1 MGRFELADGGT
12 LFLDEVSELPL
23 ETQAKLLRVLQE
35 QEFEPVG
42 SCKTVKVDVRMIAA
56 TNRDLLA
63 DVHSGRFRSDLYY
76 RLNVFPIDLPALRER
91 AEDISVLAHHF
102 MQRIARKLGKPIERI
117 APGTLALLNR
127 YSWPG
132 NIRDLQNTIERAAV
146 LATGS
151 ELVVDWDLGPPAVA
165 ANAGAGN
172 QISTP
177 PVQPVPARS
186 TGGEVQSLD
195 AIEREHIIAML
206 RKTHG
211 VVEGPRGAAQ
221 LLDMNPSTVRFRMKK
236 LSIGK
241 ADYLTD

>member
-1 MGRFELADGGT
+1 
-12 LFLDEVSELPL
+12 
-23 ETQAKLLRVLQE
+23 
-35 QEFEPVG
+35 
-42 SCKTVKVDVRMIAA
+42 
-56 TNRDLLA
+56 
-63 DVHSGRFRSDLYY
+63 
-76 RLNVFPIDLPALRER
+76 R
-91 AEDISVLAHHF
+91 AEDIGVLAHHF
-102 MQRIARKLGKPIERI
+102 MQRMTRKLGKPIERI
-117 APGTLALLNR
+117 APATLALLNR

-146 LATGS
+146 LPTRA
-151 ELVVDWDLGPPAVA
+151 ELVVDWGFGPPAVGA
-165 ANAGAGN
+165 SAGGEN

-177 PVQPVPARS
+177 PVLPVPARS
-186 TGGEVQSLD
+186 AGSEAQSLE

-206 RKTHG
+206 RKARG